1 MAGQWIIM
9 VPANQLGPDDLWHVK
24 QTLLVQHFFD
34 LFPAF
39 FQALF
44 SDLLSLL
51 ILQLQL
57 W

>member
-9 VPANQLGPDDLWHVK
+9 VPANQLGSDDLWHIKLTLVVK
-24 QTLLVQHFFD
+24 HFFD
-34 LFPAF
+34 LFPVF

-44 SDLLSLL
+44 SDSPSFLFLR
-51 ILQLQL
+51 LQL